1 MRVLLAADGALAAPL
16 LATLAGSGRL
26 HGAAWGPSDPACRDW
41 VRQACAG
48 AGAAF
53 LAADGPEALSG
64 WSPAAGADVA
74 LAFGWPWKVAAPLL
88 AAPRWGWINLH
99 GGALP
104 GFRGPQP
111 LFWQL
116 REGAEAAHLV
126 AHRMDGGLDTGP
138 VLASLPVDFG
148 SRPTHGSA
156 SRALAQAAPAL
167 AGAVLDAV
175 SRDGAEALARA
186 TPQAGEARACPR
198 PGMEDVRIAWDRM
211 DAAQVDALVR
221 ACNPWN
227 LGAWTALEGEP
238 CRILE
243 TSPLADLAGAP
254 GSVHLRADGGLAV
267 ACRDGRGLGLGL
279 LRLEDGFYSGARL
292 RELGLGAG
300 ARFA

>member
-16 LATLAGSGRL
+16 LASLAGAGHL
-26 HGAAWGPSDPACRDW
+26 HGAAWGAADPACRDW
-41 VRQACAG
+41 VRQACAA

-53 LAADGPEALSG
+53 LAADGPASLAG
-64 WSPAAGADVA
+64 WGSAADADVA
-74 LAFGWPWKVAAPLL
+74 LAFGWPWKIPPPLRE
-88 AAPRWGWINLH
+88 APRWGWINLH

-116 REGAEAAHLV
+116 REGAESAQLV
-126 AHRMDGGLDTGP
+126 AHLMDGGLDTGP
-138 VLASLPVDFG
+138 VLASLPVGFG
-148 SRPTHGSA
+148 PRPTHGSA

-167 AGAVLDAV
+167 AGAVLDTL
-175 SRDGAEALARA
+175 SREGAAALARA
-186 TPQAGEARACPR
+186 TPQAGEARIRPR

-211 DAAQVDALVR
+211 GADQVDALVR

-238 CRILE
+238 CRLLE
-243 TSPLADLAGAP
+243 TSPLGALDGAP
-254 GSVHLRADGGLAV
+254 GTVRPLGDGGLAV
-267 ACRDGRGLGLGL
+267 ACRDGRGLRLGL

-292 RELGLGAG
+292 RELGLGGG

>member
-16 LATLAGSGRL
+16 LAALAGAGRL
-26 HGAAWGPSDPACRDW
+26 HAVAWGPSDPPCRDW

-53 LAADGPEALSG
+53 LAAEGPHDLAG
-64 WSPAAGADVA
+64 WDPAAGADVA
-74 LAFGWPWKVAAPLL
+74 LAFGWPWKVPASLL
-88 AAPRWGWINLH
+88 EAPRWGWVNLH

-104 GFRGPQP
+104 AFRGPQP

-116 REGAEAAHLV
+116 REGAEAAQLV

-138 VLASLPVDFG
+138 VLAGLTVGFG
-148 SRPTHGSA
+148 ARPTHGSA

-167 AGAVLDAV
+167 AGVVLEAL
-175 SRDGAEALARA
+175 SREGAAALARA
-186 TPQAGEARACPR
+186 TPQAGEARTWPR
-198 PGMEDVRIAWDRM
+198 PGMEDVRIAWERM

-227 LGAWTALEGEP
+227 QGAWTTLEGEP
-238 CRILE
+238 CRLLE
-243 TSPLADLAGAP
+243 ASPAGSLAGAP
-254 GSVHLRADGGLAV
+254 GTVHVRPDGGLAV

-292 RELGLGAG
+292 RELGLRDA